1 MFSRE
6 VFLSMSE
13 HYSFIS
19 TYIVNEY
26 MTCFCLKFE
35 GNTHVN
41 LKGNIRPKMK
51 EQQTSK
57 AKEGYLSLI
66 FSNNSLDLVF
76 SIHLD
81 QTTKDL
87 LCSKS
92 PCLNLILQ

>member
-1 MFSRE
+1 MHTNWVPLDNVMFSRE

-19 TYIVNEY
+19 TYIINEY

-66 FSNNSLDLVF
+66 FSNNSLDLLF
-76 SIHLD
+76 SI
-81 QTTKDL
+81 QTGLK
-87 LCSKS
+87 
-92 PCLNLILQ
+92 N

>member
-19 TYIVNEY
+19 TYIINEY

-51 EQQTSK
+51 EQQT
-57 AKEGYLSLI
+57 
-66 FSNNSLDLVF
+66 N
-76 SIHLD
+76 
-81 QTTKDL
+81 
-87 LCSKS
+87 
-92 PCLNLILQ
+92 